1 MRAVLFLS
9 AALLA
14 AAAPS
19 SESFRSLSSRQANS
33 APVSRPAKGLFEP
46 TSNAKDVTSEKP
58 AGQEQPKF
66 ADQNTMIINA
76 KEVTGAISNG
86 SIPEKDV
93 PSAVQNLFLAA
104 SPTATPVSVSD
115 SMIKA
120 KAAFEIKN
128 ASPTGNASE
137 PNFMASAL
145 GLMMDGFVN
154 DNVRN
159 TVQNKDAVPVFANPP
174 VPADKSFYTK
184 EGNAP
189 FSVPEELLRSAIQIP
204 PTFSWGQKQPV
215 LMCPGTGATG
225 FETFSTTVGK
235 LLATT
240 DFADPVYL
248 IIPGR
253 LMDDVQIN
261 AEFVAYAIQYMNVM
275 TNRNVAAVTWSQGS
289 LDVQWAL
296 KYWPST
302 RNVVT
307 DFIPLSPDFRGT
319 RLAHL
324 LCSAKTQRDMIACT
338 PAVYQQTYNS
348 HLISTLRR
356 DGGDSAYVPTT
367 TVYSQYDEV
376 VQPQSG
382 RGASGFIGD
391 ANGVGVSNNLL
402 QEVCQGQEGA
412 GGFLHEGVIYSATA
426 YALIVDALTHDGP
439 ADIERV
445 RGTCSQ
451 TTPPGVMDADVL
463 QVEALM
469 VVILFRLLTFTPK
482 VSAEPPIKDYAA

>member
-19 SESFRSLSSRQANS
+19 SESFRSLSSRQTNS
-33 APVSRPAKGLFEP
+33 APISRPVKGLFDS
-46 TSNAKDVTSEKP
+46 TSNSKDVTPEKSAVQTP
-58 AGQEQPKF
+58 PKF
-66 ADQNTMIINA
+66 VDQNHMITNA
-76 KEVTGAISNG
+76 KEVTSAISNG

-104 SPTATPVSVSD
+104 SPTATPVSVAD
-115 SMIKA
+115 SMSKA
-120 KAAFEIKN
+120 KSAFEIQN

-137 PNFMASAL
+137 PNYMASAL

-154 DNVRN
+154 DDVRN

-174 VPADKSFYTK
+174 VPGDKSFYTK

-319 RLAHL
+319 KLAHL

-348 HLISTLRR
+348 RLISTLRR

-376 VQPQSG
+376 VQPQTG

-445 RGTCSQ
+445 RGSCSQ
-451 TTPPGVMDADVL
+451 TTPAGVMDADVL

-482 VSAEPPIKDYAA
+482 VSAEPAIKDYAA